1 MNKFTYENTPLG
13 KIAYGY
19 VEEVGKLFFR
29 NLYRGSG

>member
-19 VEEVGKLFFR
+19 VTELDAVEVTTI
-29 NLYRGSG
+29 NDI